1 MPRPAAKPSAAKKAP
16 ATYREAYAALARIA
30 AELESGEADL
40 DRVLP
45 LIQEAQAAYEI
56 CRGRIEA
63 LQEALGEGGAIT
75 EERDTGETEDGDEK
89 ETEDEELE

>member
-1 MPRPAAKPSAAKKAP
+1 MPRPAAKKAP
-16 ATYREAYAALARIA
+16 VTYREAYAALARIA
-30 AELESGEADL
+30 AELENGEADL

-63 LQEALGEGGAIT
+63 LQEALGEGGAATDSEST
-75 EERDTGETEDGDEK
+75 EQEGE
-89 ETEDEELE
+89 EDEELE

>member
-1 MPRPAAKPSAAKKAP
+1 MPRPAAKSSAAKKAP
-16 ATYREAYAALARIA
+16 VTYREAYAALARIA

-63 LQEALGEGGAIT
+63 LQAALGEVGAATGLEDT
-75 EERDTGETEDGDEK
+75 EQGDE
-89 ETEDEELE
+89 EDEELE